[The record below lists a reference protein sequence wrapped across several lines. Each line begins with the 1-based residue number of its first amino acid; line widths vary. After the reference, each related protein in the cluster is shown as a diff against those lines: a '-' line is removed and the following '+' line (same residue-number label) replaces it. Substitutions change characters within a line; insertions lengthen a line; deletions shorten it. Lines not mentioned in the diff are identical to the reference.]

1 MRFEIGEVRF
11 EAGGGKAKKI
21 LRTAFPAWV
30 FRTYLRSVFFSKLT
44 SHYLASNFI
53 FVKFFNRKSRF
64 PFIIVPVTRLH
75 GPLKQK
81 FTKSSRFQL
90 SIKYNT
96 KKQSFK

>member
-53 FVKFFNRKSRF
+53 FVKFSLLNLMKVTMKMNVLFN
-64 PFIIVPVTRLH
+64 
-75 GPLKQK
+75 
-81 FTKSSRFQL
+81 
-90 SIKYNT
+90 
-96 KKQSFK
+96 KKKKNYLGI